1 MSAPTWSATR
11 LKTWHRCTR
20 LHHYRYNLDL
30 GEPTADVAAFGKVGH
45 EHLEGDLRI
54 AMGEIATPPTMLP
67 DHYEQ
72 ARLYAVIDGYRERWT
87 NSAWNVLGVEVPF
100 QYELA
105 GHIITGRMDGIVQD
119 KSNGQVLVLEH
130 KFTSSDAS
138 PGSAYWDR
146 LALDLQIACYVDGAS
161 VLGYDVAGVIYD
173 VIAKPA
179 HKVKRATPVDQ
190 RKYTLPT
197 KGKGC
202 KVCGG
207 SAGGKK
213 GVIQG
218 DGEYHGPPPEDYET
232 TAGAETPL
240 FCEACQGS
248 GWTSAPEPARLYK
261 DQRET
266 DETPD
271 EFYNRIV
278 TDIAERPSD
287 FYARAVIVRTEDE
300 IPKMRADIL
309 DTIKLARIAEM
320 FDVHPRNSDACNRY
334 GSRCWFWDA
343 CVGAADISDV
353 IRFPRRTRDESPAP
367 APQP

>member
-1 MSAPTWSATR
+1 MSAPSWSATK

-20 LHHYRYNLDL
+20 LFHYRYDLGL
-30 GEPTADVAAFGKVGH
+30 GEPTSDVAAFGKVGH
-45 EHLEGDLRI
+45 EHLESDLRI
-54 AMGEIATPPTMLP
+54 AMGEPAITPTALP
-67 DHYEQ
+67 DTYEQ
-72 ARLYAVIDGYRERWT
+72 ARLYAVLDGYRERWT
-87 NSAWNVLGVEVPF
+87 NSAWNILGVEVPF

-138 PGSAYWDR
+138 PGSAYWDK
-146 LALDLQIACYVDGAS
+146 LALDAQCGIYLDGAR

-190 RKYTLPT
+190 RKYTKAT
-197 KGKGC
+197 KTQE
-202 KVCGG
+202 
-207 SAGGKK
+207 S
-213 GVIQG
+213 
-218 DGEYHGPPPEDYET
+218 
-232 TAGAETPL
+232 
-240 FCEACQGS
+240 
-248 GWTSAPEPARLYK
+248 RLHAN
-261 DQRET
+261 QRET

-278 TDIAERPSD
+278 ADIAERPSD

-300 IPKMRADIL
+300 VPKMRADIL

-320 FDVHPRNSDACNRY
+320 FDIHPRNSDACNRF

-343 CVGAADISDV
+343 CVSAADISDP
-353 IRFPRRTRDESPAP
+353 IRFPRRAHAEPTAP
-367 APQP
+367 VTQP